1 MVLFHAIANLHER
14 VHRELQLVIH
24 ILVILKCTLYYQ
36 SISLVLLTY
45 ASRVASRSY
54 EVVEPSRES
63 AVRSSELALQVLVAC
78 VELLTI
84 PPPMTGA
91 ESQNASHA
99 GSAAVSQIA
108 PEQHTRALLSTL
120 SSRYSMY

>member
-1 MVLFHAIANLHER
+1 M
-14 VHRELQLVIH
+14 
-24 ILVILKCTLYYQ
+24 
-36 SISLVLLTY
+36 
-45 ASRVASRSY
+45 
-54 EVVEPSRES
+54 
-63 AVRSSELALQVLVAC
+63 RSSELALQVLVAC

-99 GSAAVSQIA
+99 GSAAVA

-120 SSRYSMY
+120 SSRYSFAYSMYLQFTRTHGRCDSLRLL